1 MLEILEIVLLV
12 LLLFILLL
20 AGWIVNLVNKLAS
33 QSQIDTI
40 QNTLQ
45 NLDMQVKPE
54 QMTAALVQSGSA
66 FDSAMAKSF
75 KDLKISEDIGHIKKS
90 AEDMGKNVTEIQSIF
105 LDKQAAAGW
114 AEIELER
121 LLKDTFSSVH
131 IRKKVPKLNSIP
143 DAHLILSDSRILCID
158 SKFPLA
164 AFRSMCSAKD
174 GRERRPL
181 QNTFINAVSGHI
193 EKVFESYVRPADGT
207 TDIAYLYIPSERIY
221 QHMIDSDNEQESE
234 LMRDAASRGVVV
246 CSPSTL
252 IANMHLLN
260 IAERAMGIAEKS
272 DEIIKGHVQL
282 RRDLN
287 NLQGVWSTLSSQIS
301 NSYSNRTKLQESMDS
316 LDRALKS
323 LENLNIKDE

>member
-1 MLEILEIVLLV
+1 
-12 LLLFILLL
+12 
-20 AGWIVNLVNKLAS
+20 
-33 QSQIDTI
+33 
-40 QNTLQ
+40 
-45 NLDMQVKPE
+45 
-54 QMTAALVQSGSA
+54 
-66 FDSAMAKSF
+66 
-75 KDLKISEDIGHIKKS
+75 
-90 AEDMGKNVTEIQSIF
+90 
-105 LDKQAAAGW
+105 
-114 AEIELER
+114 
-121 LLKDTFSSVH
+121 
-131 IRKKVPKLNSIP
+131 
-143 DAHLILSDSRILCID
+143 
-158 SKFPLA
+158 
-164 AFRSMCSAKD
+164 MCSAKD

-193 EKVFESYVRPADGT
+193 EKVFESYVRPSDGT
-207 TDIAYLYIPSERIY
+207 TDVAYLYIPSERIY

-272 DEIIKGHVQL
+272 DEIIKGHAQL

-287 NLQGVWSTLSSQIS
+287 NLQGVWGTLSSQIS

-323 LENLNIKDE
+323 LENLNIEDE